1 MVIWQLLV
9 IIGLAFLV
17 LEMFTPVM
25 FFLNFAIAAFITAIA
40 SIFINDINVLLISF
54 TVIALVLLLFLRP
67 LLMNRKTSK
76 EQTTG
81 IENKYIGKTA
91 KVIETITQTSGAI
104 SIYDERWEARILDNN
119 EIPVGEN
126 VKIVKYDSLIM
137 FVERN

>member
-40 SIFINDINVLLISF
+40 SIFILNINFLMLF
-54 TVIALVLLLFLRP
+54 FVILALVLLLFLRP
-67 LLMNRKTSK
+67 MLMNRKTSK

>member
-40 SIFINDINVLLISF
+40 SIFILNINFLMLF
-54 TVIALVLLLFLRP
+54 FVILSLVLLLFLRP
-67 LLMNRKTSK
+67 MLMNRKTSK

>member
-40 SIFINDINVLLISF
+40 SIFVININFLMLF
-54 TVIALVLLLFLRP
+54 FVILALVLLLFLRP
-67 LLMNRKTSK
+67 MLMNRKTSK

-81 IENKYIGKTA
+81 MENKYIGKTA

>member
-17 LEMFTPVM
+17 FEMFTPVM

-40 SIFINDINVLLISF
+40 SIFINDINVLFISF
-54 TVIALVLLLFLRP
+54 VIIALILLVFLRP
-67 LLMNRKTSK
+67 MLMNRKTSK

-81 IENKYIGKTA
+81 MGNKYIGKTA

-119 EIPVGEN
+119 EISVGEN
-126 VKIVKYDSLIM
+126 VKIIKHDSLIM